1 MKRAKREGKTV
12 SMVRDKLFIDV
23 KLYVLQENN
32 EANEQNRVGN
42 YIEVTPAHNKD
53 RPYKHQRAGSSPTSE
68 DTHL

>member
-42 YIEVTPAHNKD
+42 YIET
-53 RPYKHQRAGSSPTSE
+53 
-68 DTHL
+68 